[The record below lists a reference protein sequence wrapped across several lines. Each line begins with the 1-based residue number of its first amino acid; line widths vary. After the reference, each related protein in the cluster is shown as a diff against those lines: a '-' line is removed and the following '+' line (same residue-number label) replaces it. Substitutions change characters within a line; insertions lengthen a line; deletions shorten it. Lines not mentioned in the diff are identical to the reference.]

1 MSEQRRDQDQF
12 ERLKK
17 AHEMDPRSDRMD
29 DERGHPFRKP
39 KDDKKQKE
47 RPQ

>member
-1 MSEQRRDQDQF
+1 MAEQRQDKEPL

-29 DERGHPFRKP
+29 DERNHPFRKTE
-39 KDDKKQKE
+39 DDKSKKD